1 MSHLILDTDGA
12 SDDLVALLMASRA
25 VEGPPLSLI
34 TTVAGAVDVEQATTN
49 IESILALV
57 GSDTPVAVGAAGPLT
72 RPLENEAAIRAHG
85 PSGVAGAELPP
96 GPRRRT
102 SGPAARAII
111 EAVRDDPGKVTL
123 ILIGPVTNLALALR
137 LDPGIA
143 PLFERVVISS
153 GTVSR
158 PGNVV
163 PAADFNFW
171 IDPEA
176 AHIVLESGAP
186 ITLVPWDRYQESAV
200 LTPDEL
206 ADARANASDA
216 ARYLLAANEG
226 IEAITAKITPFDSG
240 LVIGDTIAVA
250 IVQHPNLVT
259 ERRAFHT
266 AVETGSALTRGVT
279 VVDVYGVTD
288 NQTNT
293 EVVLGIDRPAF
304 IRILLDAL
312 R

>member
-1 MSHLILDTDGA
+1 VSHLILDTDGA

-25 VEGPPLSLI
+25 AEDPRLSLI
-34 TTVAGAVDVEQATTN
+34 TTVAGAVDIEQATVN
-49 IESILALV
+49 IESILALA
-57 GSDTPVAVGAAGPLT
+57 GADIPVVIGAASPLT

-85 PSGVAGAELPP
+85 PSGVAGAELPR
-96 GPRRRT
+96 GPQRRT
-102 SGPAARAII
+102 SGPAAKAII
-111 EAVRDDPGKVTL
+111 EAVRSHPGEVTL

-206 ADARANASDA
+206 ASARANATDA

-226 IEAITAKITPFDSG
+226 IEAITARITPFDSG

-250 IVQHPNLVT
+250 IVQHPELVT
-259 ERRAFHT
+259 EQRAFHT
-266 AVETGSALTRGVT
+266 AVETDSPLTRGVT

-288 NQTNT
+288 NQPNT

-304 IRILLDAL
+304 MRILLDAL